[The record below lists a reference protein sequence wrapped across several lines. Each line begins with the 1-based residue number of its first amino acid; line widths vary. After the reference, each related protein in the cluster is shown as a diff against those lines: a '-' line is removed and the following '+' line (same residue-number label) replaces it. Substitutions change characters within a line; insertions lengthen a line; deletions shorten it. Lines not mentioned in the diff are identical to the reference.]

1 MYMFMMGKQYSIAD
15 ARRQLPSLITQ
26 AESGSS
32 VELTRR
38 GRPVAVLISVDEYD
52 RLKRGGLE
60 FREAYSAFLERFRL
74 QDVGVELDW
83 AEKLRDS
90 TTGRPVDL

>member
-1 MYMFMMGKQYSIAD
+1 MSRQYSIAD
-15 ARRQLPSLITQ
+15 ARRQLPSLVTQ
-26 AESGSS
+26 AETGSS

-52 RLKRGGLE
+52 RLQRGRMD
-60 FREAYSAFLERFRL
+60 FREAYSEFLGRFSL
-74 QDVGVELDW
+74 QDVGVEVDW

-90 TTGRPVDL
+90 STGRPVDL